1 MENDIIRKQN
11 QEVSINM
18 IAAFRQKYS
27 DIKRV
32 SFIQVVLS
40 VWLSIVLGVL
50 ALALKSQ
57 LVTGVI
63 GVPQLDISLYV
74 SFYCVVIALAD
85 LFLFNKLIDSGKELA
100 AKIQERFDTNVLGIS
115 WNITLAGTT
124 PDAEVIYSLKNKFY
138 RVKGNKR
145 EHLTN
150 WYNPKVEDV
159 SHHKGVLLC
168 QRMNLYWDKS
178 LRQAVNGRILI
189 ALVFWCTVIL
199 IVALA
204 QDLSLRTLLLAVVCP
219 LLPILSFS
227 LKLISDNNKSIA
239 NLTRL
244 KEVLESAWMDA
255 TGQCIT
261 IAKLRE
267 VQNEIYQH
275 RKTNRPIS
283 DRFYWKQKDE
293 FEGDAQYSIEEMI
306 AELEPQTA
314 MA

>member
-124 PDAEVIYSLKNKFY
+124 PDAEVI
-138 RVKGNKR
+138 
-145 EHLTN
+145 
-150 WYNPKVEDV
+150 
-159 SHHKGVLLC
+159 
-168 QRMNLYWDKS
+168 
-178 LRQAVNGRILI
+178 
-189 ALVFWCTVIL
+189 
-199 IVALA
+199 
-204 QDLSLRTLLLAVVCP
+204 
-219 LLPILSFS
+219 
-227 LKLISDNNKSIA
+227 
-239 NLTRL
+239 
-244 KEVLESAWMDA
+244 
-255 TGQCIT
+255 
-261 IAKLRE
+261 
-267 VQNEIYQH
+267 
-275 RKTNRPIS
+275 
-283 DRFYWKQKDE
+283 
-293 FEGDAQYSIEEMI
+293 
-306 AELEPQTA
+306 
-314 MA
+314 